1 MNPRLLRPLASG
13 FNPKSIAGLGLWLDA
28 SVTSSLTFNGDTVSE
43 WRDLSG
49 SGRHFSQATAGSQP
63 DGNSR
68 TQNGLRVLD
77 FDGNDFLTGNSA
89 TLNLTRNVSGLTV
102 FAVVKEDVIAS
113 NVTLFFAST
122 GGGLTRLSV
131 RNFGTQKTAGGRR
144 LDADSFASTGDN
156 LRTTN
161 PLVSSVVADYAN
173 ADLFLYES
181 GTLTASNTSFQ
192 TAGTTSDTDSTGVA
206 IAGNLAGAEGLNG
219 FFSEVVVYQRALP
232 TTERQKIEGYLAWKW
247 GLQSQLPYDHPYAA
261 SFPGFGS
268 QAVPT
273 DADALTY
280 LAAVAAADGTG
291 VEVGVANAVD
301 AFVTGCKSD
310 GIWDSIK
317 ASCILAGARTLAG
330 ALVPLVGAAPTNNN
344 FTASD
349 YNRETGLVGDGST
362 TSLNTNRDNNADPQN
377 DNHNA
382 LYITAAN
389 TNDPAVYIGSDGSG
403 SAGYNQMVIAAS
415 ASSGAFITACRNPSG
430 TFNAIPGGA
439 DTTGFHGFSRSSST
453 EYLARVGGSTTTHSQ
468 ASAAATGS
476 DVHVFARGPTPAV
489 FTDARIAFYSIGES
503 LDLAA
508 LDTRVT
514 ALITAIGAAI

>member
-1 MNPRLLRPLASG
+1 MCAMNPRLLRPLASG

-192 TAGTTSDTDSTGVA
+192 TAGTTSDTDSTGVS

-280 LAAVAAADGTG
+280 LAAVA
-291 VEVGVANAVD
+291 
-301 AFVTGCKSD
+301 
-310 GIWDSIK
+310 
-317 ASCILAGARTLAG
+317 AG